1 MEYKINDISLTE
13 REIEVSLP
21 FDEIKTNVEIEVKKQ
36 TKSIQIAG
44 FRKGKVPPT
53 LIKKMYGDALEYEA
67 SEKVANHQFWEIA
80 KENHLHPIGQPAMT
94 DIKYKPGEDLF
105 FKVKYEVVPKLN
117 VVDYMGLTIEIPKFE
132 IKDDEVEAEIKY
144 ILKANSTNEPADEVG
159 DNRNFVLD
167 VEIKRVDE
175 NGKVVEGTKPENIQ
189 IDLNNE
195 RVQQEILDNSK
206 GKKVGE
212 SFGFSFTDERT
223 EKDENGNEKKISENY
238 IYTALIKGIKKV
250 LIPELNEELIK
261 KATKDKVT
269 NETDLRAE
277 ISKDIQ
283 SYYDQ
288 KTEEMTQDKL
298 INLIVKNNDFVPP
311 VTLVNNILDEMVKN
325 EEEASKKQ
333 GYRKYDKT
341 EAANRLRKNAEFN
354 VKWFLIKEAI
364 QKKEDITI
372 SDEELSELA
381 AKDAEKTGIAVDK
394 LINYYK
400 SSNCNEK
407 LLDKKIYDFLKEKN
421 NINSVEPEK
430 LLQKE
435 KKEEA

>member
-13 REIEVSLP
+13 REIEISLP
-21 FDEIKTNVEIEVKKQ
+21 FDEIKTDVETEVKKQ
-36 TKSIQIAG
+36 TKNIQIAG
-44 FRKGKVPPT
+44 FRKGKVPPA

-105 FKVKYEVVPKLN
+105 FKVKYEVVPKLD
-117 VVDYMGLTIEIPKFE
+117 VVDYTGLTIEIPKFE
-132 IKDDEVEAEIKY
+132 IKDDEVDAEIKY
-144 ILKANSTNEPADEVG
+144 ILKANSTNEEAEEVG
-159 DNRNFVLD
+159 DSRNFILD
-167 VEIKRVDE
+167 VEMKRVDE
-175 NGKVVEGTKPENIQ
+175 NGKVFEGTKPENIQ

-195 RVQQEILDNSK
+195 RVQQEILENSK

-223 EKDENGNEKKISENY
+223 EKDENGDEKKVSEKY
-238 IYTALIKGIKKV
+238 IYSAFIKGIKKV
-250 LIPELNEELIK
+250 LTPELNEELIK
-261 KATKDKVT
+261 KVTKDKVT
-269 NETDLRAE
+269 NESDLRAE
-277 ISKDIQ
+277 IRKDIQ

-333 GYRKYDKT
+333 GYRNYDKT

-354 VKWFLIKEAI
+354 VKWYLIKDSI

-372 SDEELSELA
+372 SDVELNELA
-381 AKDAEKTGIAVDK
+381 VKDAEKTGIAVDK

-400 SSNCNEK
+400 SSNFNEK
-407 LLDKKIYDFLKEKN
+407 LLDKKIYDFLKGKN

>member
-13 REIEVSLP
+13 REIEISLP
-21 FDEIKTNVEIEVKKQ
+21 FDEIKTDVETEVKKQ
-36 TKSIQIAG
+36 TKNIQIAG

-105 FKVKYEVVPKLN
+105 FKVKYEVVPKLD
-117 VVDYMGLTIEIPKFE
+117 VVDYTGLTIEIPKFE
-132 IKDDEVEAEIKY
+132 IKDDEVDAEIKY
-144 ILKANSTNEPADEVG
+144 ILKANSTNEEAEEVG
-159 DNRNFVLD
+159 DSRNFILD
-167 VEIKRVDE
+167 VEMKRVDE
-175 NGKVVEGTKPENIQ
+175 NGKVFEGTKPENIQ

-195 RVQQEILDNSK
+195 RVQQEILENSK

-223 EKDENGNEKKISENY
+223 EKDENGDEKKVSEKY
-238 IYTALIKGIKKV
+238 IYSAFIKGIKKV
-250 LIPELNEELIK
+250 LTPELNEELIK
-261 KATKDKVT
+261 KVTKDKVT
-269 NETDLRAE
+269 NESDLRAE
-277 ISKDIQ
+277 IRKDIQ
-283 SYYDQ
+283 SYYDK

-333 GYRKYDKT
+333 GYRNYDKT

-354 VKWFLIKEAI
+354 VKWYLIKDSI
-364 QKKEDITI
+364 HKKEDITI
-372 SDEELSELA
+372 SDEELNDLA
-381 AKDAEKTGIAVDK
+381 VKDAEKTGIAVDK

-400 SSNCNEK
+400 SSNFNEK
-407 LLDKKIYDFLKEKN
+407 LLDKKIYDFLKGRT
-421 NINSVEPEK
+421 I
-430 LLQKE
+430 
-435 KKEEA
+435 

>member
-13 REIEVSLP
+13 REIEISLP
-21 FDEIKTNVEIEVKKQ
+21 FDEIKTDVETEVKKQ
-36 TKSIQIAG
+36 TKNIQIAG

-105 FKVKYEVVPKLN
+105 FKVKYEVVPKLD
-117 VVDYMGLTIEIPKFE
+117 VVDYTGLTIEIPKFE
-132 IKDDEVEAEIKY
+132 IKDDEVDAEIKY
-144 ILKANSTNEPADEVG
+144 ILKANSTNEEAEEVG
-159 DNRNFVLD
+159 DSRNFILD
-167 VEIKRVDE
+167 VEMKRVDE
-175 NGKVVEGTKPENIQ
+175 NGKVFEGTKPENIQ

-195 RVQQEILDNSK
+195 RVQQEILENSK

-223 EKDENGNEKKISENY
+223 EKDENGDEKKVSEKY
-238 IYTALIKGIKKV
+238 IYSAFIKGIKKV
-250 LIPELNEELIK
+250 LTPELNEELIK
-261 KATKDKVT
+261 KVTKDKVT
-269 NETDLRAE
+269 NESDLRAE
-277 ISKDIQ
+277 IRKDIQ
-283 SYYDQ
+283 SYYDK

-333 GYRKYDKT
+333 GYRNYDKT

-354 VKWFLIKEAI
+354 VKWYLIKDSI
-364 QKKEDITI
+364 HKKEDITI
-372 SDEELSELA
+372 SDEELNDLA
-381 AKDAEKTGIAVDK
+381 VKDAEKTGIAVDK

-400 SSNCNEK
+400 SSNFNEK
-407 LLDKKIYDFLKEKN
+407 LLDKKIYDFLKGKN